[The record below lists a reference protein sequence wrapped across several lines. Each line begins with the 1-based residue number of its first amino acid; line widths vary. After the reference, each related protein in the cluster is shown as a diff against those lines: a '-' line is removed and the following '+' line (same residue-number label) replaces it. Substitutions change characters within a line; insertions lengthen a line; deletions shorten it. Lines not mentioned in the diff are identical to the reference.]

1 MKSMNINS
9 ATGRLPVM
17 ARPTP
22 APTNADSLMGVSRT
36 RSGPNFASSP
46 SVTLNTPP

>member
-1 MKSMNINS
+1 MNIS
-9 ATGRLPVM
+9 STTGRLPVI
-17 ARPTP
+17 ASPTP
-22 APTNADSLMGVSRT
+22 MPTKPASEIGVSRT